1 MINAFTIQDLKRIAK
16 KIYKSDNLLFVVVG
30 DLGDSDKRI
39 SLLKY

>member
-1 MINAFTIQDLKRIAK
+1 MSRPNKNPKEIAK

-30 DLGDSDKRI
+30 DPGDSDKRI